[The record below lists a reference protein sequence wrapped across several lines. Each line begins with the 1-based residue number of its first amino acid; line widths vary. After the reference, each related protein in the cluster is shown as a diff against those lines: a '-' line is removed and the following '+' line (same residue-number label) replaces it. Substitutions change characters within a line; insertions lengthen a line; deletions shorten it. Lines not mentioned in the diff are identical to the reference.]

1 MPGVDIR
8 KDDTVRVMAGKDRGK
23 EGRVVRVLP
32 REGRV
37 MVDGVALAKKH
48 QRATGRAS
56 GSSQA
61 IQQGGIID
69 VEMFID
75 ISNVQ
80 PVCAQLRQ
88 AHAHRA
94 PRRGRRH
101 EGPHLP
107 EVRGGAMSDEATH
120 RRMKQR
126 FRDEVVPALQERAR
140 ARRT

>member
-8 KDDTVRVMAGKDRGK
+8 KDDTVRVMAGKDRGR

-32 REGRV
+32 REGRI

-80 PVCAQLRQ
+80 PVC
-88 AHAHRA
+88 
-94 PRRGRRH
+94 PS
-101 EGPHLP
+101 
-107 EVRGGAMSDEATH
+107 GGKPTRVGHHVDEAGNKT
-120 RRMKQR
+120 RICRKC
-126 FRDEVVPALQERAR
+126 EAEL
-140 ARRT
+140 

>member
-1 MPGVDIR
+1 MPGVDIKR
-8 KDDTVRVMAGKDRGK
+8 DDTVRVMTGKDRGK

-80 PVCAQLRQ
+80 PVCKSC
-88 AHAHRA
+88 
-94 PRRGRRH
+94 GRPTRVGH
-101 EGPHLP
+101 KTDADGTKT
-107 EVRGGAMSDEATH
+107 RICRKCEA
-120 RRMKQR
+120 
-126 FRDEVVPALQERAR
+126 EL
-140 ARRT
+140 